1 MHSAIKKFI
10 IILVA
15 LPMFSFTMHKYYVSL
30 CEIEYVKEQQSLQ
43 ITFGVTLEDLE
54 FTLKKNSGK
63 QLNLASK
70 IEIKNVDAYYKKYLN
85 EHLLISVNSKYQPF
99 KYVGKEYDGD
109 IVRFYLEINDIKTLK
124 SIEVTNNI
132 LIQEF
137 EDQKNIVK
145 IKVKDFNKTF
155 YLTKSNDKSSLKF

>member
-1 MHSAIKKFI
+1 MQFKKII

-15 LPMFSFTMHKYYVSL
+15 VPLLAFTMHKYYVSL
-30 CEIEYVKEQQSLQ
+30 CEIEYMETRQSLQ
-43 ITFGVTLEDLE
+43 ITLGVTIEDLE
-54 FTLKKNSGK
+54 FTLNKNSGK

-70 IEIKNVDAYYKKYLN
+70 IEIENVDAYYKKYLN
-85 EHLLISVNSKYQPF
+85 EHLLISVNAKNMAYKYI
-99 KYVGKEYDGD
+99 GKEYDGD
-109 IVRFYLEINDIKTLK
+109 VVRFYLEITDVKDLK